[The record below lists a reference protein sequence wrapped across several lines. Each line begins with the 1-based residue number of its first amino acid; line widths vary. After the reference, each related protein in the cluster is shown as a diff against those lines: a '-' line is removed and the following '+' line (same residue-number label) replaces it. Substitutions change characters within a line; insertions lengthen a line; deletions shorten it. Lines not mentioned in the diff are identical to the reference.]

1 MDIAITTATLDDVD
15 ELLKL
20 YFEIYGPD
28 YPVRYGTDRA
38 TMIET
43 LQSESYVWV
52 VARDLERSKLAG
64 SVVFELDRADKVGKV
79 SAAVVRN
86 FYRGQKLATRMIGP
100 KVEEI
105 LKSGLVDSMYTTVR
119 TVSIAP
125 QLIFTHADFLPMG
138 IFPNAHK
145 LAEFETFTLFAKFR
159 EGVLDKRPAV
169 RTHGKLAPIYAVLNN
184 ELAERN
190 LPVASVT
197 FDPPPP
203 FEIETKSDVVF
214 ECINAPKFVGQLFN
228 KTFENKYDRFYP
240 FHAPNTLFVSTNG
253 EHNIWCH
260 LSKKDSYCAI
270 VNFGRPIYEQR
281 GILKPLMRLIRE
293 QGISYIEVLI
303 GAQHI
308 KSIEVLIQ
316 SQFLPSA
323 IYPAM
328 MTDETGV
335 PRDFV
340 VMSRTVEPLNFRGM
354 RVESSF
360 KPYMDQ
366 YVELWKQM
374 HLDTLEVF
382 NDYE

>member
-1 MDIAITTATLDDVD
+1 MEFEITSATLDDVD

-52 VARDLERSKLAG
+52 VARDVDKNKIAG

-125 QLIFTHADFLPMG
+125 QLIFTHADFLPLG

-145 LAEFETFTLFAKFR
+145 LTEFETFTLFAKFK
-159 EGVLDKRPAV
+159 EGVLQKRPAL
-169 RTHGKLAPIYAVLNN
+169 RTHGKLAPIYSVLNN
-184 ELAERN
+184 ELTERN

-203 FEIETKSDVVF
+203 FEIDDKIDVQF
-214 ECINAPKFVGQLFN
+214 ECINAPKFVNQLFN
-228 KTFENKYDRFYP
+228 KTFESKYDRFYP
-240 FHAPNTLFVSTNG
+240 FHAPNTLFVSTNN

-260 LSKKDSYCAI
+260 LSKKDGYCAI
-270 VNFGRPIYEQR
+270 VNFGKPIYEQR
-281 GILKPLMRLIRE
+281 GILKPLTRLIRE
-293 QGISYIEVLI
+293 QGVSYIEVLI
-303 GAQHI
+303 GAEHI

-328 MTDETGV
+328 MTDENGV
-335 PRDFV
+335 SRDFV

>member
-1 MDIAITTATLDDVD
+1 MTITIEKASLEDVD

-28 YPVRYGTDRA
+28 YPVRYGTDRP

-43 LQSESYVWV
+43 IKSESYVWV
-52 VARDLERSKLAG
+52 VARDERSKKIAG
-64 SVVFELDRADKVGKV
+64 SVVFELDRADRVGKV
-79 SAAVVRN
+79 SAAVVRSQ
-86 FYRGQKLATRMIGP
+86 YRGQKLATRMIRP
-100 KVEEI
+100 MVEEI
-105 LKSGLVDSMYTTVR
+105 LTSGLVDSMYTTVR
-119 TVSIAP
+119 TLEVAP
-125 QLIFTHADFLPMG
+125 QLIFTHADFLPLG

-145 LAEFETFTLFAKFR
+145 ISDFETFTLFAKFR
-159 EGVLDKRPAV
+159 PGILEARPAL
-169 RTHGKLAPIYAVLNN
+169 RTHGKLAPIYAVLND
-184 ELAERN
+184 ELIEHN
-190 LPVASVT
+190 LPLASVT

-203 FEIETKSDVVF
+203 FETEERSDIQF
-214 ECINAPKFVGQLFN
+214 ECIIAPEFVKKLFLE
-228 KTFENKYDRFYP
+228 TYTDPYDRFYP
-240 FHAPNTLFVSTNG
+240 FHSPNTLIVSHDG
-253 EHNIWCH
+253 ETKIWCH
-260 LSKKDSYCAI
+260 LSKKDGYCAI
-270 VNFGRPIYEQR
+270 VNFGKAIYEQR
-281 GILKPLMRLIRE
+281 GIFRSLMRLLRE

-303 GAQHI
+303 GAEHI

-328 MTDETGV
+328 LKNEKGIPT
-335 PRDFV
+335 DFV
-340 VMSRTVEPLNFRGM
+340 VMSRTVEPLNFRGI
-354 RVESSF
+354 RVASSF